1 MGAKP
6 RCMCRKIPRHAVAC
20 RLQAAVAMISKDA
33 CESWNTMSLF
43 ASIDENTYDETKSC
57 LTGNS
62 AGPTVHGLPSV

>member
-1 MGAKP
+1 MYVQ
-6 RCMCRKIPRHAVAC
+6 KIPRHAVAC

-62 AGPTVHGLPSV
+62 AGTTARGLPSV